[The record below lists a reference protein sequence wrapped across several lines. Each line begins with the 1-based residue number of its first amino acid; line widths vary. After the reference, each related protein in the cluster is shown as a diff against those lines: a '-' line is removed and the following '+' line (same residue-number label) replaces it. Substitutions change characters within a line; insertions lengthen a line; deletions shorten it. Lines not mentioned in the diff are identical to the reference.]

1 MTQINDVDRDN
12 FLERIKDGLFTFIQ
26 IEIIFTRVKAGI
38 FGQPVNSD
46 RTR

>member
-26 IEIIFTRVKAGI
+26 IEIIFTIYYV
-38 FGQPVNSD
+38 FYVF
-46 RTR
+46 